1 MFDVTNFSLKDM
13 TQCGLALRDMGNNA
27 SSMEET
33 TNRIVHY
40 LNTHLTDATGEKVC
54 ALTRF
59 FITMPY
65 HELDND
71 NQHHAQKLLGGVP
84 DNAHLRCQTLL
95 ATVGMEPAWNDR
107 HQSNYYKN
115 LPLTPEILNANP
127 MYVQFA
133 ESFGVVMD
141 YSVTPDPE
149 LIAELEQTSYN
160 VFHVL
165 DARNSEYVPDQIDF
179 VKPYGI
185 RSVFGFFGMLP
196 SSQVF
201 SVVIFTRAVVPRD
214 IVNYLKPLAFNIKL
228 AILPFDEVAV
238 FSTSVAASNVHQSN
252 ILAQLRSEAGSLR
265 QLVNVQEQVV
275 VEQSERIQT
284 VMDELRQ
291 QADQLAAINSDLE
304 NEIRENE
311 ALRQQAAEMAILE
324 ERNRLARDL
333 HDSVTQSLYSLTL
346 FAEASQ
352 RLVHGGDVE
361 RASGYLTQVGE
372 TAQQALKEMRLL
384 VYELR
389 PLALEEGGLVSAL
402 QQRLDAVEGRA
413 GVEAQLLVND
423 VVELPAAVEEEL
435 YRIAQEALNNIL
447 KHANARSVTVRI
459 EMDADRVQ
467 LTIEDDGCGF
477 DPKSTASGGGMGLV
491 SIRERCEGLGASLTI
506 KSTDGMGTI
515 LQITLDCSENC
526 SKGLFHFD

>member
-27 SSMEET
+27 RSMEET

-40 LNTHLTDATGEKVC
+40 LNDHLTDAAGEKVC

-65 HELDND
+65 GELDDD
-71 NQHHAQKLLGGVP
+71 NQRHAEKLLGGAP
-84 DNAHLRCQTLL
+84 DSAHLRCQTLL
-95 ATVGMEPAWNDR
+95 ATVGIEPAWNDR
-107 HQSNYYKN
+107 RQSNYYRN
-115 LPLTPEILNANP
+115 LPLTPEILDANP

-133 ESFGVVMD
+133 ESFGVIMD

-165 DARNSEYVPDQIDF
+165 DAQNSEYVPDQTTF
-179 VKPYGI
+179 VFPYGI
-185 RSVFGFFGMLP
+185 RSVIGFFGMLP

-201 SVVIFTRAVVPRD
+201 SVVIFTRAVVPRN
-214 IVNYLKPLAFNIKL
+214 IVNYLKTLAFNVKL
-228 AILPFDEVAV
+228 AILPFDDVAV
-238 FSTSVAASNVHQSN
+238 FSNTLRPSNVYQN
-252 ILAQLRSEAGSLR
+252 NALVQLRSEAGSLR
-265 QLVNVQEQVV
+265 QLVAVQEQVV
-275 VEQSERIQT
+275 VEQSERIEV
-284 VMDELRQ
+284 VMTELRQ
-291 QADQLAAINSDLE
+291 QAGQLAAINRDLE
-304 NEIRENE
+304 SEILENE
-311 ALRQQAAEMAILE
+311 ALRQDAAEMAILE

-352 RLVHGGDVE
+352 RLVRAGDVE
-361 RASGYLTQVGE
+361 RASSYLTQVGE

-389 PLALEEGGLVSAL
+389 PLALEEVGLVGAL

-413 GVEAQLLVND
+413 GVETQLLVND
-423 VVELPAAVEEEL
+423 VVELPAAVEEAL
-435 YRIAQEALNNIL
+435 YRIAQEALNNTL
-447 KHANARSVTVRI
+447 KHANARSVTIGITI
-459 EMDADRVQ
+459 EGNRVQ
-467 LTIEDDGCGF
+467 LSIEDDGSGF
-477 DPKSTASGGGMGLV
+477 DAQSSVSKGGLGLT
-491 SIRERCEGLGASLTI
+491 SIQERCEGLGASLTI
-506 KSTDGMGTI
+506 TSKGGVGTR
-515 LQITLDCSENC
+515 LQITLDHNQN
-526 SKGLFHFD
+526 

>member
-13 TQCGLALRDMGNNA
+13 TQCGLALRDMGNGA
-27 SSMEET
+27 RSMEET

-40 LNTHLTDATGEKVC
+40 LNDHLTDATGQKVC

-65 HELDND
+65 RELDDD
-71 NQHHAQKLLGGVP
+71 NRHHAQKLLGGVP

-95 ATVGMEPAWNDR
+95 ATVGTEPAWNDR
-107 HQSNYYKN
+107 RQSDYYKN
-115 LPLTPEILNANP
+115 LPLTPEILADNP
-127 MYVQFA
+127 MYAQFA

-149 LIAELEQTSYN
+149 LIAELEQTRYN

-165 DARNSEYVPDQIDF
+165 DARNSEYVPDQMDF
-179 VKPYGI
+179 VIPYGI

-201 SVVIFTRAVVPRD
+201 SVVIFTRVIVPRD
-214 IVNYLKPLAFNIKL
+214 IVNYLKTLAFNVKL

-238 FSTSVAASNVHQSN
+238 FANSVAASNVRQSN
-252 ILAQLRSEAGSLR
+252 TLGQLRSEVGSLR
-265 QLVNVQEQVV
+265 QLVNAQEQVV

-284 VMDELRQ
+284 VMTELRQ
-291 QADQLAAINSDLE
+291 QADQLAAINRDLE
-304 NEIRENE
+304 NQIRENE

-389 PLALEEGGLVSAL
+389 PLALEEVGLVGAL

-413 GVEAQLLVND
+413 GVKAQLLADD
-423 VVELPAAVEEEL
+423 VVELPAAAEEAL
-435 YRIAQEALNNIL
+435 YHIAQEALNNTL
-447 KHANARSVTVRI
+447 KHAKASAVTVQI
-459 EMDADRVQ
+459 TINADRVQ
-467 LTIEDDGCGF
+467 LSIEDDGSGF
-477 DPKSTASGGGMGLV
+477 DPQSIVSNGGLGLT
-491 SIRERCEGLGASLTI
+491 SIQERCEGVGASLTI
-506 KSTDGMGTI
+506 TSKDGLGTK
-515 LQITLDCSENC
+515 LQIMLNRNEN
-526 SKGLFHFD
+526 